1 VKSIVQVNPTISAG
15 FDFMAVDAEQS
26 ADALLHAG
34 FQPDSRERTLGIL
47 PSVGSIA
54 ALATHGQGFRE
65 STEPSLHCA
74 VATDYC
80 NVHLDNIAIRLGNY
94 NANAP
99 QHVVDELF

>member
-1 VKSIVQVNPTISAG
+1 MKSIVQVNPTISAG
-15 FDFMAVDAEQS
+15 FDFVAVDAEQW

-47 PSVGSIA
+47 PSVGSID

-74 VATDYC
+74 VAKELLQC
-80 NVHLDNIAIRLGNY
+80 PPR
-94 NANAP
+94 
-99 QHVVDELF
+99 QHRYPPWQLQRHRTAARRR